1 LSIEGRAPT
10 APRFG
15 PEQGFLSSAQLVE
28 RYAQMVPEADVS
40 GIGWYI
46 ALGYYKLAVISE
58 GIHARYLM
66 GQTVGEGFD
75 HMGAS
80 VPNLIDRAAQA
91 LTR

>member
-1 LSIEGRAPT
+1 
-10 APRFG
+10 
-15 PEQGFLSSAQLVE
+15 
-28 RYAQMVPEADVS
+28 
-40 GIGWYI
+40 
-46 ALGYYKLAVISE
+46 
-58 GIHARYLM
+58 M